1 MNVKKLKRI
10 RGVSLVE
17 VMLAITITFIGF
29 LGTTSYRY
37 QASFDAKKADI
48 QNSSSQ
54 IALLLVEDWRGIK
67 GSDTFN
73 PVSHFSS
80 ALTIEKTNSGPAKDA
95 DFTLLGNYKITADL
109 VDYYITLSWKDMQ
122 PSLKALSVI
131 IAYSQRGEEIL
142 DADEG
147 DKIFELTSYA
157 YDYSN
162 HI

>member
-1 MNVKKLKRI
+1 MNAKRI
-10 RGVSLVE
+10 KRIKGVSLVE

-67 GSDTFN
+67 GSDTFD

-80 ALTIEKTNSGPAKDA
+80 ALAIEKTSSGPAEDA
-95 DFTLLGNYKITADL
+95 DFILLGNYKITADS
-109 VDYYITLSWKDMQ
+109 VDYYITLSWKNIQ
-122 PSLKALSVI
+122 PSLRALSAI
-131 IAYSQRGEEIL
+131 IAYSQRGEEIS
-142 DADEG
+142 DADDA
-147 DKIFELTSYA
+147 DKIFELSSYT